1 MAREAAHSIVVRL
14 VLIGDTEARYGTA
27 RHGLLMIWDWADN
40 LLRYLILSLI
50 RALIEPLV
58 GNLGAESLLGCRIA
72 IEVDDFFTHDYCI
85 FIFTLWLLFI
95 FSLLEVLIVTI
106 NFFRLVLFVYV
117 SIQGLLRAC
126 IFDALDGDVGRRALL
141 AALVYLLIV
150 KMLLR
155 G

>member
-1 MAREAAHSIVVRL
+1 
-14 VLIGDTEARYGTA
+14 
-27 RHGLLMIWDWADN
+27 MIWDWADH
-40 LLRYLILSLI
+40 LLRDLILGLK

-58 GNLGAESLLGCRIA
+58 GNLGAESLLGRRIA
-72 IEVDDFFTHDYCI
+72 IEVDDFFTHVYCI
-85 FIFTLWLLFI
+85 FIITLWLLFI

-117 SIQGLLRAC
+117 SIQGFLRTC

-141 AALVYLLIV
+141 AALVHLLIV
-150 KMLLR
+150 MVLLR